1 MNDYSKLSKI
11 AKELRKQYP
20 IGTRIQLISMGDDP
34 QPIEA
39 GQRGTVQG
47 VDDMASVLVRWDNG
61 RGLSL
66 VYGEDHFRV
75 LTEEE
80 LRVEKEQQEQAL
92 EERYVAKV
100 NKEVIPCIEWVGMRN
115 AYKKQDMSV
124 PTELLK
130 NLYEKYLEVYP
141 EVLDENMGFVLV
153 PGVVQGANGNFYP
166 ALFDIDTESA
176 GELWTTI
183 FFTPYGVLDDRSAS
197 QQDQEHLRQIIPYKY
212 WYIPCLE
219 RDHHV
224 DWEKVPE
231 TAERMLAEAK
241 GEIFDQKGGLNY

>member
-141 EVLDENMGFVLV
+141 EVLDGNMGFVLV
-153 PGVVQGANGNFYP
+153 PGVVQAADGNFYK
-166 ALFDIDTESA
+166 ALFNIDTESS

-183 FFTPYGVLDDRSAS
+183 FFMPHGVLDDRSAS
-197 QQDQEHLRQIIPYKY
+197 KQDREQLHQIIPYKY

-241 GEIFDQKGGLNY
+241 GEFFDQKGGLSY